1 MVNPQE
7 SNEKIVKQ
15 TRNLNYVVP
24 TVSANVAPIYDSD
37 NQKTIKMD
45 DFDAKLTFQEHNGKS
60 SSVSVFCE
68 PKWMKFGE
76 HFSNTLVHRKQGHTP
91 DRSSVNYVIEKRNGT
106 VDVD

>member
-37 NQKTIKMD
+37 N
-45 DFDAKLTFQEHNGKS
+45 
-60 SSVSVFCE
+60 
-68 PKWMKFGE
+68 
-76 HFSNTLVHRKQGHTP
+76 
-91 DRSSVNYVIEKRNGT
+91 
-106 VDVD
+106 